1 MSQVWH
7 LNSAVFPTS
16 CLETNSS
23 TSDIVAPSV
32 HRKTV
37 DCDSR
42 RHLFEVLMR
51 GCGKLLL
58 MRVVEFVTFAGKAVG
73 RNDLEVEV
81 LVLSFGRRALMSDCR
96 EGAGGSRARV
106 TLARAKS
113 PRMASNRS

>member
-1 MSQVWH
+1 
-7 LNSAVFPTS
+7 
-16 CLETNSS
+16 
-23 TSDIVAPSV
+23 
-32 HRKTV
+32 
-37 DCDSR
+37 
-42 RHLFEVLMR
+42 
-51 GCGKLLL
+51 

-113 PRMASNRS
+113 PRMATNRSVDIFSYSDIYPTFLHCCFE